1 MLTHTTYGNNTLKPK
16 SPRTSFK
23 NLTNPN
29 VYKENRRTQNEALDS
44 PKKNLDKHLQK
55 NQNLHM
61 SSWSD
66 HQKIVAKLLPS
77 MP

>member
-55 NQNLHM
+55 I
-61 SSWSD
+61 
-66 HQKIVAKLLPS
+66 KICIYQVGPITKKL
-77 MP
+77 